1 MSELPFV
8 MERNIVIQAEPETV
22 FGFFTDSR
30 RWAAWWGAE
39 STIDGRP
46 GGDLR
51 IRHSNGFVSTGKV
64 IAMERPTRFVFTFS
78 LQTNPPT
85 RAEDSRVTIRLEP
98 HAEGTRLFLMHESA
112 NETVRDLMHQGWRF
126 HLSVFSNAI
135 ANEVHAG
142 AAQLVDQWFALW
154 TEPDASARAATLDRI
169 AVPAVSFRDQ
179 YSALEGAAE
188 IVTHLGAAQRF
199 MPGIRMERRGPV
211 RHCQGTVLTDWVAL
225 GADGK
230 ERMSGTNV
238 FVLGFSRKMVSITGI
253 ANATPA

>member
-1 MSELPFV
+1 MSELPYV
-8 MERNIVIQAEPETV
+8 MERSILIQAEPETV
-22 FGFFTDSR
+22 FGFFMDSR

-39 STIDGRP
+39 STIDPRP

-51 IRHSNGFVSTGKV
+51 IRHPNGFISTGKV
-64 IAMERPTRFVFTFS
+64 IALERPTRFVFTFS
-78 LQTNPPT
+78 LQSNPPT

-98 HAEGTRLFLMHESA
+98 HAEGTRLHLTHELA
-112 NETVRDLMHQGWRF
+112 NESVRDLMHQGWRF

-135 ANEVHAG
+135 ADEVHAG
-142 AAQLVDQWFALW
+142 AAQLADQWFGLW
-154 TEPDASARAATLDRI
+154 AEPDAAVRAATLDRI
-169 AVPAVSFRDQ
+169 AIPAVCFRDQ
-179 YSALEGAAE
+179 YSALEGASE

-199 MPGIRMERRGPV
+199 MPGIRMERRGAV

-238 FVLGFSRKMVSITGI
+238 FVLGSTRKIVSVTGI
-253 ANATPA
+253 ANTSGA